1 MTLVTLSSNATV
13 QSWWALETLMNDLG
27 AIIGEE
33 RKNSI
38 DPNDRLLLEER
49 SVTLDHKGRASD
61 RRIRPSVGKTRTL
74 YDAVVSQ
81 YVYRI

>member
-1 MTLVTLSSNATV
+1 
-13 QSWWALETLMNDLG
+13 MNDLG

-61 RRIRPSVGKTRTL
+61 RQNYQPIDARIQFIYRLLTGQAIDRGTTR
-74 YDAVVSQ
+74 
-81 YVYRI
+81 